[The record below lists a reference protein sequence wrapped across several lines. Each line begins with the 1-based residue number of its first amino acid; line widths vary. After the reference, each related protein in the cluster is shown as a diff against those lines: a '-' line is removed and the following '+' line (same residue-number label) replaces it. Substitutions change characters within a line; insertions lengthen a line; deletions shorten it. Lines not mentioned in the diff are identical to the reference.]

1 MKAARSLLFI
11 LFLILPAFP
20 CLASDEPLPPEKGRY
35 TGPCMGEEA
44 FPDAWLDR
52 AHNYITRTLCQP
64 AAWFDGFF
72 GEHRAGEDWPGSLVR
87 WRGGY
92 RIDQAED
99 HSYRSEIDAGFR
111 LPRMSERFKLTITSK
126 SGDDKGTDQ
135 ADADPFDPAAPSQDG
150 AAGDRRTTAGLRYS
164 LLEARRVSLS
174 LGGGVKFSDP
184 PDPYVRFR
192 LRVTEPLGEAA
203 LVRITP
209 SVIWYRDEGLTRSL
223 RLDVERRLGENILLR
238 GTQSFLRKEQEPGVL
253 WGTSLTLY
261 DRLTPRT
268 SVQLSASAVGTTH
281 PDNRVERYRLA
292 TRLRQNVLRR
302 WLFLEI
308 EPELYWPRDEEGRYR
323 RYRAITFLLEMQFYS

>member
-1 MKAARSLLFI
+1 MKAARSLLF
-11 LFLILPAFP
+11 LVFLILPALP
-20 CLASDEPLPPEKGRY
+20 SLASDEPLPPEKGRY

-52 AHNYITRTLCQP
+52 AHSYITRTLCQP

-99 HSYRSEIDAGFR
+99 HSYRSEIDAAFR
-111 LPRMSERFKLTITSK
+111 LPRMNERFKLTITSQ
-126 SGDDKGTDQ
+126 SGNDTGADQ
-135 ADADPFDPAAPSQDG
+135 SDRDPFDPAIPSSDG
-150 AAGDRRTTAGLRYS
+150 VPGERRTTAGLRYS
-164 LLEARRVSLS
+164 LVDARKVSLS
-174 LGGGVKFSDP
+174 LGGGVRFNNP
-184 PDPYVRFR
+184 PDPYVRLR
-192 LRVTEPLGEAA
+192 LRVTEPLGQAA
-203 LVRITP
+203 LIRVTP
-209 SVIWYRDEGLTRSL
+209 SVLQYRDAGLNRSL
-223 RLDVERRLGENILLR
+223 RVDLERRFGENLLLR
-238 GTQSFLRKEQEPGVL
+238 GSQSFLRKELEQGVL

-261 DRLTPRT
+261 ARLSPKT
-268 SVQLSASAVGTTH
+268 SIQVSTSAVGTTH
-281 PDNRVERYRLA
+281 PGNRVERYRLA

-323 RYRAITFLLEMQFYS
+323 RYRAITFLLEMQFFS